1 MQQQPVHLTLFD
13 LSNSTDWEYVFLSAA
28 ERKSAKEGDQGA
40 KGGVDLSDDLKM
52 LSTEGDDHH
61 GVNAGEEDD
70 LILDIP
76 PSWVTKLHIDRAT
89 YKKRFVK
96 DCQHVTLYHRAK
108 VEEFAENTH
117 DDNFT
122 MTRDWNKDMTFLESA
137 HATVIPF
144 GFDETCHALSTALLT
159 SSSGDVYSDGI
170 AGRVVFVSRPLT
182 EGQGDFKGLYTDETA
197 WIVLRR
203 ATEGS
208 AMVLET
214 YTRLMPVGFKSA
226 SETDARGNKFV
237 KVLDKVDEGD
247 VDNIMFERLLLDER
261 QTICL

>member
-61 GVNAGEEDD
+61 GVDAGEEDD

-89 YKKRFVK
+89 YKNRFVK
-96 DCQHVTLYHRAK
+96 DCQH
-108 VEEFAENTH
+108 
-117 DDNFT
+117 FT
-122 MTRDWNKDMTFLESA
+122 MTRDWNKGMTFLESA

-159 SSSGDVYSDGI
+159 SSSGDIYSDGI
-170 AGRVVFVSRPLT
+170 VDPENTRAFKCHLDFSQELGSSATLILHTVTRRCVEAGRVVFSN
-182 EGQGDFKGLYTDETA
+182 
-197 WIVLRR
+197 RR
-203 ATEGS
+203 
-208 AMVLET
+208 
-214 YTRLMPVGFKSA
+214 
-226 SETDARGNKFV
+226 
-237 KVLDKVDEGD
+237 
-247 VDNIMFERLLLDER
+247 
-261 QTICL
+261 